1 MKGVVL
7 DTSVWIEYLRGNPD
21 FFYPCQKLLENNRVF
36 GLELI
41 FAELLQGAKGKREV
55 EIILSFVGLIP
66 SLDEHYFIIE
76 SGLFSQRGNFI
87 NQGVGL
93 IDSAILYAVKKNEL
107 LIWTLDKKLR
117 KVAGYDMLFYE
128 GFD

>member
-21 FFYPCQKLLENNRVF
+21 FFGPCQELLENNRVF

-41 FAELLQGAKGKREV
+41 FAELLQGAKGRREV
-55 EIILSFVGLIP
+55 EIILAFVGHVP
-66 SLDEHYFIIE
+66 SLDEHYLIIE
-76 SGLFSQRGNFI
+76 SGLFSHSGDFI

-93 IDSAILYAVKKNEL
+93 IDAAILYAVKKNEL
-107 LIWTLDKKLR
+107 LLWTLDKKLR
-117 KVAGYDMLFYE
+117 KVAGYELLFYK
-128 GFD
+128 GID